1 MADGSAITLPLRTD
15 PIPEG
20 VPSAL
25 KVYKVT
31 VSGDTTATQFDRR
44 VGSGDS
50 AATVAIFTVPYGYHI
65 YDVGWRVVTAFT
77 AGATLTI
84 GDTDDADG
92 WAKTGDIA
100 ATVVDTEVLWSRGVA
115 FEFLASTTDIA
126 DTTVF
131 PAYAAMG
138 RFVEADTVGSPL
150 NMNIVTAG
158 TMTDIVG
165 GLIEIYMM
173 AQSAFF
179 QSPSS

>member
-25 KVYKVT
+25 KGDKVT

-44 VGSGDS
+44 FGSGYS

-100 ATVVDTEVLWSRGVA
+100 APVGDTE
-115 FEFLASTTDIA
+115 D
-126 DTTVF
+126 
-131 PAYAAMG
+131 
-138 RFVEADTVGSPL
+138 
-150 NMNIVTAG
+150 
-158 TMTDIVG
+158 
-165 GLIEIYMM
+165 
-173 AQSAFF
+173 
-179 QSPSS
+179 